1 MLNILMT
8 MLSYINLR
16 STWQADA
23 MEDSQALQT
32 QQTQSS
38 NEQTRIMQQQAQEEA
53 LVQME
58 LDSSDDISTEQY
70 TEALQ
75 KMSQIATKFDNMLQK
90 LLADNQVKE
99 RQIEQKI
106 NARESKLKA
115 VDADIESLQETL
127 DSRTEEQFTYMQD

>member
-23 MEDSQALQT
+23 MEDSQSLQT
-32 QQTQSS
+32 QQMQSS
-38 NEQTRIMQQQAQEEA
+38 NEQTQIMQQQAQEEA

-58 LDSSDDISTEQY
+58 LDSMDDVSD
-70 TEALQ
+70 EAYVEAMQ
-75 KMSQIATKFDNMLQK
+75 KMSQIAAKFDRMLQK
-90 LLADNQVKE
+90 VLSDNQVKE

-106 NARESKLKA
+106 TARESKLQA
-115 VDADIESLQETL
+115 VDADIESLQDSL
-127 DSRTEEQFTYMQD
+127 DKRTEEQFTYMQN

>member
-23 MEDSQALQT
+23 MEDSQSLQT
-32 QQTQSS
+32 QQMQSS
-38 NEQTRIMQQQAQEEA
+38 IEQTQIMQQQAQEEA

-58 LDSSDDISTEQY
+58 LDSMEDVSD
-70 TEALQ
+70 EAYVEAMQ
-75 KMSQIATKFDNMLQK
+75 KMSQIAAKFDRMLQK
-90 LLADNQVKE
+90 VLSDNQVKE

-106 NARESKLKA
+106 TARESKLQA
-115 VDADIESLQETL
+115 VDADIESLQDSL
-127 DSRTEEQFTYMQD
+127 DKRTEEQFTYMQN

>member
-23 MEDSQALQT
+23 MEDSQSLQT
-32 QQTQSS
+32 QQMQSS
-38 NEQTRIMQQQAQEEA
+38 NEQTQIMQQQAQEEA

-58 LDSSDDISTEQY
+58 LDSMEDVSD
-70 TEALQ
+70 EAYVEAMQ
-75 KMSQIATKFDNMLQK
+75 KMSQIAAKFDRMLQK
-90 LLADNQVKE
+90 VLSDNQVKE

-106 NARESKLKA
+106 TARESKLQA
-115 VDADIESLQETL
+115 VDADIESLQDSL
-127 DSRTEEQFTYMQD
+127 DKRTEEQFTYMQN